1 MKIFYSK
8 SIGDNDLK
16 FFLGKMNRRLN
27 HVVSMKLPLN
37 IFLTFSFLIMM
48 SCNRHIAG
56 NSKLKIENTYN
67 IEGKINGLDSG
78 WLYLGMY
85 DTTLKA
91 PLVFFDSTKIIDSNF
106 QFKGIFTNP
115 APCKIMV
122 KNLKFEW
129 PYTHYF
135 ILDTGLTKVQLFKD
149 SMANSMITGPKS
161 QEQFMAFNKKLYDLE
176 ISFDKNFSLRSKG
189 IISADSLNTLEEAF
203 YHKKSD
209 LLLQQVKANP
219 GSIISA
225 FIVKNNLNYI
235 IDIPTLEEIYNSL
248 TNKDTYYARSIL
260 NYSKVLVAR
269 TKTDIGFQAPYF
281 NIIDSKSR
289 EITNEAFKGK
299 YLLIDFWA
307 SWCVG
312 CREENPY
319 LVKAYKKFAGKGLE
333 MISIS
338 VDMNKQDWKDAIKK
352 DKLSWI
358 QVCDLKSP
366 DHNIISRD
374 FGIVLIPTNF
384 LIDKEGKIVAKDLMD
399 ENIEKELQKY
409 LGK

>member
-1 MKIFYSK
+1 MKILFCK
-8 SIGDNDLK
+8 SIGDINLK
-16 FFLGKMNRRLN
+16 FFWVKIRPRINR
-27 HVVSMKLPLN
+27 VVSMKLPLN

-48 SCNRHIAG
+48 SCNHHIAG
-56 NSKLKIENTYN
+56 KSILKAENTYY
-67 IEGKINGLDSG
+67 IEGKINGMDSG

-85 DTTLKA
+85 DTSRKA

-106 QFKGIFTNP
+106 QFKGKFTDP

-122 KNLKFEW
+122 KNLKFLW

-149 SMANSMITGPKS
+149 SMDNSVITGPKS

-176 ISFDKNFSLRSKG
+176 ISFDKNFSLQSKG
-189 IISADSLNTLEEAF
+189 IISADSLNKLEEAF

-248 TNKDTYYARSIL
+248 TNKDNYYAQSIL

-269 TKTDIGFQAPYF
+269 TETGIGFQAPYF
-281 NIIDSKSR
+281 NITDSKSR
-289 EITNEAFKGK
+289 EITNETFKGK

-307 SWCVG
+307 SWCAG

-319 LVKAYKKFAGKGLE
+319 LVKAYKRFAGKGFE
-333 MISIS
+333 MMS
-338 VDMNKQDWKDAIKK
+338 VSSDMNKENWENAIKK
-352 DKLSWI
+352 DTLTWI
-358 QVCDLKSP
+358 QACDLKSP
-366 DHNIISRD
+366 DKNEIFRD

-384 LIDKEGKIVAKDLMD
+384 LIDKEGKIVAKDLMG
-399 ENIEKELQKY
+399 ENIEKQLQKY
-409 LGK
+409 LGE